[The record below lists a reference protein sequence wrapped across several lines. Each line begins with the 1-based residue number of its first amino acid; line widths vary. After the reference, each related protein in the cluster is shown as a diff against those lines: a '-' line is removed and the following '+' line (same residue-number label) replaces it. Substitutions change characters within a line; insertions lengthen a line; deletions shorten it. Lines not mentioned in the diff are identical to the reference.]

1 MPLRRRSRPV
11 RLLECDPELGVGIEE
26 ADWEI
31 ALAAAV
37 APEVEIARGPWR
49 FFPPPDLGSL
59 GALLLAGMIVV
70 KIEAGPRAHIELLGV
85 GDVISPWTGSGEDL
99 AIPSVVAT
107 TALTDVRIALLDRPF
122 SLATARWPEIHATLM
137 HRLVLRSR
145 RVSLQSAVN
154 GLTRIEE
161 RLELTLWQ
169 LAYRFGRMTTHG
181 ISMQLPLTHQDL
193 ADLVAAQ
200 RPSVST
206 ALGKLEARGRL
217 TRADRREWL
226 LHGDPPDLSAHLVR
240 ESGLAS

>member
-1 MPLRRRSRPV
+1 MPVRRRARPV
-11 RLLECDPELGVGIEE
+11 RLLECDPELGAGIGE
-26 ADWEI
+26 ADWEQ

-59 GALLLAGMIVV
+59 GALLLAGMIAV
-70 KIEAGPRAHIELLGV
+70 KIEAGPRAHIELLGA
-85 GDVISPWTGSGEDL
+85 GDVISPWTGCGEDL

-169 LAYRFGRMTTHG
+169 LAYRFGRMTTQG

-217 TRADRREWL
+217 TRAGRREWL
-226 LHGDPPDLSAHLVR
+226 LHGDPPDLSARLVR
-240 ESGLAS
+240 ESGLAP